1 MRFESHLALKYIR
14 TQKRSS
20 LLTICSIIIAVT
32 MMSMLFTGYATLQKC
47 LRNVSC
53 DNNPYHIR
61 FTSVSQ
67 EQVDILEDATELKS
81 FNAVKNEDGTYRADL
96 MFKKDSIGDTEAYV
110 QELAGKIGV
119 SYEEFLY
126 WKTDNIQ
133 YNQTL
138 MNYDLVNDNARFSQ
152 LQSFCIMFIYV
163 IFLAL
168 CLRLVIDTAFE
179 VSSKERERQFGV
191 LQSIGATPK
200 QIVKIITAE
209 GLILSVAGIPVGLA
223 LGVFVAFLAFRTIV
237 GSGVAEAFV
246 DPEKIDELITFSV
259 SPLMLAVSA
268 VTGLV
273 WVLLSAYGTGMRIIK
288 MPTVEAISS
297 RSNKVRK
304 VKRHSLLGLIFG
316 WTGKLASRNAKRQ
329 KKRFVITILSLTL
342 SLTFFASGSVLINSA
357 SNCINEL
364 VGIVGS
370 DFMIDCGNS
379 YYEPLGYRDIMN
391 RMEES
396 GHFKNFKTNIIK
408 TGSIDYNDQQSSVMI
423 CYVTENEYERMFR
436 DKAPVSY
443 DKLNKSGGYVFASL
457 INKPDENIKSLNG
470 IYYRLTADEEYR
482 EKYDNFKP
490 EEDYDGYFDIYTG
503 FSELMDEA
511 GTREKIETTFDV
523 TAVGKVDNTDGM
535 YGEEEQYFL
544 VATIEQYEN
553 GIYKQYG
560 NISARVSFNCD
571 VMDKEHYNDA
581 LKFIENSDDMF
592 LYMDVFKEAERI
604 RTLLASVEIA
614 GGFIIAFIA
623 LIAVVNMINIISTG
637 IINRRS
643 EIASMQCVGMTSG
656 QLHKMIVIESI
667 QYTLF
672 SALGAVIICLL
683 LIFGTREFI
692 EMLELASAETV
703 KRLVTYSEPMLK
715 ILAGSVVSLVVAL
728 ITGFVS
734 IRDMSRK
741 SLIELIR
748 SVD

>member
-1 MRFESHLALKYIR
+1 MRFESQLALKYIR

-20 LLTICSIIIAVT
+20 LLTICSIIIAIT

-47 LRNVSC
+47 LRNVSY
-53 DNNPYHIR
+53 NNSPYHIR
-61 FTSVSQ
+61 FVSVSQ
-67 EQVDILEDATELKS
+67 EQADILEDATELKS
-81 FNAVKNEDGTYRADL
+81 FNAVKNDDGTYRADL

-110 QELAGKIGV
+110 QELAGKIGI

-126 WKTDNIQ
+126 WKTDNIE

-138 MNYDLVNDNARFSQ
+138 MNYDLVNDSARFSQ
-152 LQSFCIMFIYV
+152 LQSFCIMFVYV

-191 LQSIGATPK
+191 LQSIGAAPK

-209 GLILSVAGIPVGLA
+209 GLILSVVAIPVGLA
-223 LGVFVAFLAFRTIV
+223 LGVAVAYLAFRSII

-246 DPEKIDELITFSV
+246 ASEKIDNLIQFTV
-259 SPLMLAVSA
+259 SPLMLLVSA

-273 WVLLSAYGTGMRIIK
+273 WVLLSAYGTGMRIIR
-288 MPTVEAISS
+288 MSAVEAISS
-297 RSNKVRK
+297 RSNTVKK
-304 VKRHSLLGLIFG
+304 VKRYPLLGLIFG
-316 WTGKLASRNAKRQ
+316 WTGKLASRNAMRQ

-342 SLTFFASGSVLINSA
+342 SLSFFASGSVLTNAA
-357 SNCINEL
+357 SNYINEL
-364 VGIVGS
+364 VGVVGS

-379 YYEPLGYRDIMN
+379 YYEPLGYRDIIN

-396 GHFKNFKTNIIK
+396 GHFKNFMTNITK
-408 TGSIDYNDQQSSVMI
+408 TGSIDYNDQQSSVLI
-423 CYVTENEYERMFR
+423 CYVTEDEYERLFR

-457 INKPDENIKSLNG
+457 INKPDENVKSLDG
-470 IYYRLTADEEYR
+470 MYYRLTALEEYR
-482 EKYDNFKP
+482 EKYDSFKP
-490 EEDYDGYFDIYTG
+490 EEDYDGYVDIYTG

-511 GTREKIETTFDV
+511 GTREKIETTFEIIATGLV
-523 TAVGKVDNTDGM
+523 NNEGEI
-535 YGEEEQYFL
+535 YGDEEQYFL

-571 VMDKEHYNDA
+571 VMSKEHYYDA
-581 LKFIENSDDMF
+581 VEFIKDSDDMF
-592 LYMDVFKEAERI
+592 LYMDVYKEAERI

-614 GGFIIAFIA
+614 GSFITAFIA

-656 QLHKMIVIESI
+656 QLHKMIAIESI

-672 SALGAVIICLL
+672 SALGAFVICFL
-683 LIFGTREFI
+683 LIFGTKYFLQL
-692 EMLELASAETV
+692 MELGSAETV
-703 KRLVTYSEPMLK
+703 SRLISYGAPTVK
-715 ILAGSVVSLVVAL
+715 ILVGSVVSLAVAL
-728 ITGFVS
+728 VTGFVS
-734 IRDMSRK
+734 IRDMHRK
-741 SLIELIR
+741 SLVELIR

>member
-47 LRNVSC
+47 LRNVSY
-53 DNNPYHIR
+53 DNAPYHIR

-67 EQVDILEDATELKS
+67 EQSDILKASPELES
-81 FNAVKNEDGTYRADL
+81 FNTVKNEDGTYRADL
-96 MFKKDSIGDTEAYV
+96 MFKKDGIDDTVVYV
-110 QELAGKIGV
+110 QNLASKIGV
-119 SYEEFLY
+119 SYEEYPF
-126 WKTDNIQ
+126 WRDENIEI
-133 YNQTL
+133 NQQL
-138 MNYDLVNDNARFSQ
+138 MNHDLVNENARFQQ

-191 LQSIGATPK
+191 LQSIGAAPK

-209 GLILSVAGIPVGLA
+209 GLILSIAAIPVGLA
-223 LGVFVAFLAFRTIV
+223 LGVAVAYLAFKTII

-246 DPEKIDELITFSV
+246 APEKIDTIIKFTV
-259 SPLMLAVSA
+259 SPLMLLVSA

-288 MPTVEAISS
+288 MPAVEAISS
-297 RSNKVRK
+297 RSNKVKK
-304 VKRHSLLGLIFG
+304 VKRYPLLGLIFG

-342 SLTFFASGSVLINSA
+342 SLSFFASGSVLTNAA
-357 SNCINEL
+357 SNCINEV
-364 VGIVGS
+364 VGVVGS
-370 DFMIDCGNS
+370 DFMIDCVNS

-396 GHFKNFKTNIIK
+396 GHFKNFMTNITKI
-408 TGSIDYNDQQSSVMI
+408 GSIDYNNQKQSVSI
-423 CYVTENEYERMFR
+423 CYVSENEYERLFR

-443 DKLNKSGGYVFASL
+443 DELNKSEGYVFASL
-457 INKPDENIKSLNG
+457 INKPDENIESLNG
-470 IYYRLTADEEYR
+470 SHYRLDALEEYR
-482 EKYDNFKP
+482 EKYDSI
-490 EEDYDGYFDIYTG
+490 ELEVDCDGYIDIYTG

-511 GTREKIETTFDV
+511 GTREKIETTFEIIATGLV
-523 TAVGKVDNTDGM
+523 NNEGEM
-535 YGEEEQYFL
+535 YGIEEQYFL

-560 NISARVSFNCD
+560 NISTRVSFNCD
-571 VMDKEHYNDA
+571 VMSKEHYHDA
-581 LKFIENSDDMF
+581 LKFIEDSDDMF
-592 LYMDVFKEAERI
+592 LYVDVYKEAERS

-614 GGFIIAFIA
+614 GSFIIAFIA
-623 LIAVVNMINIISTG
+623 LIAIVNMINIISTG

-703 KRLVTYSEPMLK
+703 KRLVSYSAPMLK
-715 ILAGSVVSLVVAL
+715 ILVGSVVSLVVAL

-734 IRDMSRK
+734 IRDMNRK

>member
-47 LRNVSC
+47 LRNVSY

-61 FTSVSQ
+61 FISVTQ
-67 EQVDILEDATELKS
+67 EQSDILEDVAELKS
-81 FNAVKNEDGTYRADL
+81 FNAVKNDDGTYRVDL
-96 MFKKDSIGDTEAYV
+96 MFKKDSIGDTVVYA
-110 QELAGKIGV
+110 QDLANKIGI
-119 SYEEFLY
+119 SYEEYPF
-126 WKTDNIQ
+126 WSGDNIE
-133 YNQTL
+133 YNSTL
-138 MNYDLVNDNARFSQ
+138 MNHDLVNDNARFSQ

-191 LQSIGATPK
+191 LQSIGAAPG

-209 GLILSVAGIPVGLA
+209 GLILSVAAIPVGLA
-223 LGVFVAFLAFRTIV
+223 LGVFVAFLAFRTII

-246 DPEKIDELITFSV
+246 APEKIDTLIQFTV

-288 MPTVEAISS
+288 MPAVEAISS
-297 RSNKVRK
+297 RSNTVKK
-304 VKRHSLLGLIFG
+304 VKRHPLLGIIFG

-342 SLTFFASGSVLINSA
+342 SLSFFASGSVLIDAA
-357 SNCINEL
+357 SNCINEA
-364 VGIVGS
+364 VGVVGS
-370 DFMIDCGNS
+370 DFLIDCGNS

-391 RMEES
+391 RLEES
-396 GHFKNFKTNIIK
+396 GHFKNFKTNITK
-408 TGSIDYNDQQSSVMI
+408 MGSIDYNNQQNSVLI
-423 CYVTENEYERMFR
+423 CYVTENEYEWLFK
-436 DKAPVSY
+436 DKAPISY
-443 DKLNKSGGYVFASL
+443 DELNKTEGYVFAS
-457 INKPDENIKSLNG
+457 IVNKPDENIDSVDG
-470 IYYRLTADEEYR
+470 MYYRLTASEEYR

-490 EEDYDGYFDIYTG
+490 EEDYDGYFDVYAG
-503 FSELMDEA
+503 FGELMDEA
-511 GTREKIETTFDV
+511 GTREKIETTFDIS
-523 TAVGKVDNTDGM
+523 AVGMVDNTDGM
-535 YGEEEQYFL
+535 YGTEEQYFL
-544 VATIEQYEN
+544 VDTIERYEN

-571 VMDKEHYNDA
+571 VMSKEHYNDA
-581 LKFIENSDDMF
+581 IKFIEASDDMF
-592 LYMDVFKEAERI
+592 LYADVFKEAERL

-623 LIAVVNMINIISTG
+623 LIAIVNMINIISTG

-643 EIASMQCVGMTSG
+643 EIASMQCVGMTGG
-656 QLHKMIVIESI
+656 QLHKMIIIESI

-683 LIFGTREFI
+683 LVFGTREFI
-692 EMLELASAETV
+692 ELLGLASAETV
-703 KRLVTYSEPMLK
+703 KRLVTYSEPMVK
-715 ILAGSVVSLVVAL
+715 ILVGSVISLAVAL

-734 IRDMSRK
+734 IRDMNRK

>member
-1 MRFESHLALKYIR
+1 MRFESQLALKYIR

-20 LLTICSIIIAVT
+20 LLTICSIIIAIT

-47 LRNVSC
+47 LRNVSY
-53 DNNPYHIR
+53 NNSPYHIR
-61 FTSVSQ
+61 FVSVSQ
-67 EQVDILEDATELKS
+67 EQADILEDATELKS
-81 FNAVKNEDGTYRADL
+81 FNAVKNDDGTYRADL

-110 QELAGKIGV
+110 QELAGKIGI

-126 WKTDNIQ
+126 WKTDNIE

-138 MNYDLVNDNARFSQ
+138 MNYDLVNDSARFSQ
-152 LQSFCIMFIYV
+152 LQSFCIMFVYV
-163 IFLAL
+163 IFFAL
-168 CLRLVIDTAFE
+168 CLRLLIDTAFE

-209 GLILSVAGIPVGLA
+209 GLILSVVAIPVGLA
-223 LGVFVAFLAFRTIV
+223 LGVAVAFLAFRSII
-237 GSGVAEAFV
+237 GSGVAEAFAAS
-246 DPEKIDELITFSV
+246 EKIDNLIQFTV
-259 SPLMLAVSA
+259 SPLMLLVSA

-273 WVLLSAYGTGMRIIK
+273 WVLLSAYGTGMRIIR
-288 MPTVEAISS
+288 MSAVEAISS
-297 RSNKVRK
+297 RSNTVKK
-304 VKRHSLLGLIFG
+304 VKRYPLIGLIFG
-316 WTGKLASRNAKRQ
+316 WTGKLASRNAMRQ

-342 SLTFFASGSVLINSA
+342 SLSFFASGSVFTNAA
-357 SNCINEL
+357 SNYINEL
-364 VGIVGS
+364 VGVVGS

-396 GHFKNFKTNIIK
+396 GHFKNFKTNITK

-457 INKPDENIKSLNG
+457 INKPDESIDSVDG
-470 IYYRLTADEEYR
+470 MYYRLTALEEYR
-482 EKYDNFKP
+482 EKYDSFKP
-490 EEDYDGYFDIYTG
+490 EEDYDGNVDIYTG

-511 GTREKIETTFDV
+511 GTREKIETTFEIIATGLV
-523 TAVGKVDNTDGM
+523 NNEGEI
-535 YGEEEQYFL
+535 YGIGEQYFL

-571 VMDKEHYNDA
+571 VMSKEHYYDA
-581 LKFIENSDDMF
+581 VEFIKDSDDMF
-592 LYMDVFKEAERI
+592 LYMDVYKEAERI

-614 GGFIIAFIA
+614 GSFITAFIA

-656 QLHKMIVIESI
+656 QLHKMIAIESI

-672 SALGAVIICLL
+672 SALGAFVICFL
-683 LIFGTREFI
+683 LIFGTKYFLQL
-692 EMLELASAETV
+692 MELGSAETV
-703 KRLVTYSEPMLK
+703 SRLISYGAPTVK
-715 ILAGSVVSLVVAL
+715 ILVGSVVSLAVAL
-728 ITGFVS
+728 VTGFVS
-734 IRDMSRK
+734 IRDMHRK